1 MASSS
6 RDIEPF
12 TRWKI
17 LTIITTMHLNF
28 SNQVLCKFIFLVI
41 CVTSYFIFIY
51 KLLFGSWTIRG
62 WESWEKFIKVK
73 ASYTETAFVI
83 YDIDDDLFF
92 FQRIKIFESF
102 LSNIRSNI
110 WTNGWFHFGFF
121 FALIFFLLFFCS
133 SLSFF
138 LSCYAAPYPRYAE
151 RFLFF
156 AHCTLIFDLRFQ
168 KRERQLVE
176 KYKHSYAEKN
186 RGKTRRVFDN
196 SF

>member
-92 FQRIKIFESF
+92 FSTHKDFRVISVEHPFKYLNKRLISF
-102 LSNIRSNI
+102 
-110 WTNGWFHFGFF
+110 W
-121 FALIFFLLFFCS
+121 LFFCS
-133 SLSFF
+133 DFF
-138 LSCYAAPYPRYAE
+138 PLI
-151 RFLFF
+151 FLFF
-156 AHCTLIFDLRFQ
+156 AFIFS
-168 KRERQLVE
+168 LVLCRSVSQICRTFSIFCSL
-176 KYKHSYAEKN
+176 YPH
-186 RGKTRRVFDN
+186 FWP
-196 SF
+196 SFPKEGTTACRKI